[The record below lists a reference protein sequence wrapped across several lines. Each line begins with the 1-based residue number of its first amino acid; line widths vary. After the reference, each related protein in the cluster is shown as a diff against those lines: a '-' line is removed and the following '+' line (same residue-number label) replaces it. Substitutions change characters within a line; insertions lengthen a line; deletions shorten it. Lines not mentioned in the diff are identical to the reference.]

1 LSIQT
6 AASPR
11 EISAGSYYFCRYFM
25 SAMPSFPALILPGWQ
40 RSLRGDW
47 TAQLREA
54 VAAASVHA
62 RACLNPGE

>member
-1 LSIQT
+1 
-6 AASPR
+6 
-11 EISAGSYYFCRYFM
+11 M

-47 TAQLREA
+47 ATQLGEA
-54 VAAASVHA
+54 VAAAPVHA